1 MRKQTRLLRM
11 HESNGHMKKYREQE
25 KLLPRLTSDDI
36 KESTNMKMVFVTSS
50 PVLTNEVK
58 QYYASLKQQLAAHL
72 LVVEKA
78 RDELKQN
85 GYSLDKEEEKKK
97 DDEDKVTQDNLR
109 EKMIKLIEIKEQ
121 EILQAEQLDQQLDLP
136 EKASLLRPMHFPL
149 FLTV

>member
-1 MRKQTRLLRM
+1 M
-11 HESNGHMKKYREQE
+11 
-25 KLLPRLTSDDI
+25 
-36 KESTNMKMVFVTSS
+36 
-50 PVLTNEVK
+50 
-58 QYYASLKQQLAAHL
+58 
-72 LVVEKA
+72 EKA

-85 GYSLDKEEEKKK
+85 GSSLDKEEEKKR